1 LTTETTILSPGFDS
15 VAMVRAKITDADG
28 REIPRAGDLISFND
42 SGPGVIAAVDNGD
55 SASHES
61 FQGTQRHAFQGECV
75 VFVKATA
82 AAGQIQVRAT
92 AAGLEA
98 GAVSLTAVSESTK

>member
-1 LTTETTILSPGFDS
+1 MGLQPVVRPIDQARGQAVGPAPLGHPLSVSWKHPPLRLRGL
-15 VAMVRAKITDADG
+15 A
-28 REIPRAGDLISFND
+28 
-42 SGPGVIAAVDNGD
+42 
-55 SASHES
+55 
-61 FQGTQRHAFQGECV
+61 QGNVHQRHAFQGECV

-98 GAVSLTAVSESTK
+98 GAVSLTAVSEPTK

>member
-1 LTTETTILSPGFDS
+1 
-15 VAMVRAKITDADG
+15 MVRAKITDADG
-28 REIPRAGDLISFND
+28 REIPRASDEVSFNV

-55 SASHES
+55 STSHES

-82 AAGQIQVRAT
+82 AAGQIQVRAS
-92 AAGLEA
+92 APRGGA